1 MYESEVSQ
9 EVKNVE
15 VLFCGV
21 DILCN
26 MWTVEM
32 CIVYEASGMVY
43 MYGGSQYMY
52 TVSMMG
58 HNVYGTYDG
67 LPVPPVEGP
76 TQTAPLGGRS

>member
-1 MYESEVSQ
+1 
-9 EVKNVE
+9 
-15 VLFCGV
+15 
-21 DILCN
+21 
-26 MWTVEM
+26 M

-52 TVSMMG
+52 TVSMVGHNVCGKVYMVG